1 MFSLQD
7 HICSM
12 QYVSP
17 NQHGH
22 VKTTS
27 SVSFSR
33 SYVNNYFGEITSPPV
48 LGVIISW
55 ATVAS
60 FKNNQLT
67 NCSNGENWYWHVEM
81 NCMHVELKNEMY
93 GHRNLQNENV
103 KIRVGY
109 VVWFVSGPFNKFS
122 LTHQSLVSLTYK
134 HIDGLTKCW
143 KT

>member
-12 QYVSP
+12 RYVSP

-27 SVSFSR
+27 SVIFSR

-48 LGVIISW
+48 LGVIISR

-60 FKNNQLT
+60 FKMNQLT
-67 NCSNGENWYWHVEM
+67 NCSYGENWYWHVEI
-81 NCMHVELKNEMY
+81 KNEMY
-93 GHRNLQNENV
+93 GHRHLINENV

-122 LTHQSLVSLTYK
+122 LTHQAVHVLSLVSWTYK
-134 HIDGLTKCW
+134 HIDGLTQCW
-143 KT
+143 TT